1 MNRFFFDV
9 TGRQKVIFDYVG
21 SEFKSPDGAVEF
33 AQEKLALLKNS
44 LNREWAG
51 WSIEVR
57 NVTGQKFCSIPI
69 DDSDMPAI
77 KNCSEPNFAF
87 VS

>member
-1 MNRFFFDV
+1 VR
-9 TGRQKVIFDYVG
+9 
-21 SEFKSPDGAVEF
+21 EFKSPHSAVEF

-57 NVTGQKFCSIPI
+57 NVTGQRVCSIPI
-69 DDSDMPAI
+69 DDSDMPLI
-77 KNCSEPNFAF
+77 KGCAEPNVAF
-87 VS
+87 VA